1 MLRTRYIFAGIGVLF
16 IVLMIVFPVY
26 WGIRT
31 SFVQGYNLQFFP
43 SEPTLDN
50 YRYLFRGGQFL
61 NNIKNSLIVALGA
74 LAITLPIAV
83 SAGYALARFNF
94 PGKRYST
101 ILLILPLLPA
111 IAVLVPL
118 ILYMRGLGLYNTL
131 YSVVLATTVFILPY
145 TTWMI
150 RGFMLAIPLEIEE
163 AAQLDG
169 CGPMR
174 VLFRI
179 VLPLAMPG
187 LIATGIFILLSA
199 WNNYLFSFA
208 FTTKADLQVIPAALL
223 GFITAWGTNYGGMNA
238 AATIAMLPPLVFF
251 LLFQKWFVQG
261 MLAGSTK

>member
-1 MLRTRYIFAGIGVLF
+1 MRSGRFLLAWVGTVF
-16 IVLMIVFPVY
+16 IVVMIVFPVY

-31 SFVQGYNLQFFP
+31 SLVSGYDLALFPTRITLEHYQF
-43 SEPTLDN
+43 
-50 YRYLFRGGQFL
+50 LFRGGRFL
-61 NNIKNSLIVALGA
+61 NNIKNSLIVSVGSLV
-74 LAITLPIAV
+74 LTMPIAILG
-83 SAGYALARFNF
+83 GYSLARFNF
-94 PGKRYST
+94 PGKRYSI

-131 YSVVLATTVFILPY
+131 YSVILATTVFVLPF

-150 RGFMLAIPLEIEE
+150 RGFMLSIPVEIEE

-169 CGPMR
+169 CGAIR
-174 VLFRI
+174 VLWRI
-179 VLPLAMPG
+179 VIPLAMPG
-187 LIATGIFILLSA
+187 LIATGIFILISA

-208 FTTKADLQVIPAALL
+208 FTTKADLQVVPAALL

-238 AATIAMLPPLVFF
+238 GATVAMLPPLIFF